1 MIFNTSYHP
10 GPGNKTAPSPVLF
23 PENKT
28 SIISS
33 VNKNNHKSIKNELNN
48 KRMISTINTEHSH
61 VSNGSVPKGLYAP

>member
-1 MIFNTSYHP
+1 M
-10 GPGNKTAPSPVLF
+10 LF

-33 VNKNNHKSIKNELNN
+33 VNKNNHKSIKNDLNN